1 MAPARVEPSI
11 ETRLFINGKFQPSK
25 SGKTFNLTNPT
36 TREVIAEIHEA
47 GEEDTNAAVAA
58 AKAAFPTWRDLEP
71 CERGVYL
78 AKFSKLIRESID
90 ELAYL
95 EAISTGKP
103 ISAFVDGNTAAS
115 NFQHFAEAGYQIQGS
130 SSLNTRNH
138 LNITVKQPFGVVAC
152 IIPWNAPCIFF
163 SLKVAPA
170 LAAGNTVVLKSSEKA
185 PLTSIYLAKLAAEA
199 GFPPGVLNVI
209 TGFGRPC
216 GSTLSSHMDVRCLS
230 FTGSPVA
237 GQQIQAAAAASNMKN
252 VILEL
257 GGKSP
262 AIIFEDADLESAATM
277 TQNSIQYLSGQMCMA
292 NSRIYVHESVADRFL
307 ALFKEKFGAA
317 RLGDPLDKTTTQGP
331 QVDEVQYN
339 RIKSYLEIGQRDG
352 TMTLGGDAQDGFYI
366 KPTVFE
372 NVPEDSRIIKEEVFG
387 PVVVINTFKTESEV
401 ISKANDTEFGLYAA
415 VFTKNIDRAIRVS
428 KLLEAGTVAINC
440 TSPTQAKELPFGG
453 FKGSGVGREGYGI
466 SLENYVETKTILIRV
481 SPE

>member
-1 MAPARVEPSI
+1 MAPARIEQPI

-25 SGKTFNLTNPT
+25 SGKTFNLTNPA

-47 GEEDTNAAVAA
+47 DEEDTNAAVAA
-58 AKAAFPTWRDLEP
+58 AKAAFPSWRDLEP

-78 AKFSKLIRESID
+78 AKLSRLIHDSLD

-103 ISAFVDGNTAAS
+103 ISAFVDGIAAES
-115 NFQHFAEAGYQIQGS
+115 HFQYFAEAGYQVQGS

-185 PLTSIYLAKLAAEA
+185 PLTSIYLARLAAEA
-199 GFPPGVLNVI
+199 GFPPGVLNII
-209 TGFGRPC
+209 TGFGKPS
-216 GSTLSSHMDVRCLS
+216 GSTLSAHMDVRCIS
-230 FTGSPVA
+230 FTGSYST
-237 GQQIQAAAAASNMKN
+237 GKKIQEAAAASNMKN

-262 AIIFEDADLESAATM
+262 AIIFPDADLETAAAAT
-277 TQNSIQYLSGQMCMA
+277 QSSIQFLSGQMCMA
-292 NSRIYVHESVADRFL
+292 NSRIYVHEKIADQFL

-317 RLGDPLDKTTTQGP
+317 RLGDPLDKTTTHGP
-331 QVDEVQYN
+331 QVDGIQYD
-339 RIKSYLEIGQRDG
+339 RVKSYLEIGQRDG
-352 TMTLGGDAQDGFYI
+352 NMTLGGDAKDGLYI

-372 NVPEDSRIIKEEVFG
+372 NVPEDSRITKEEVFG

-401 ISKANDTEFGLYAA
+401 ISKANDTEYGLYAA
-415 VFTKNIDRAIRVS
+415 VFTKDIDRAIRVS
-428 KLLEAGTVAINC
+428 KLLEAGTVGVNC
-440 TSPTQAKELPFGG
+440 TSPTTAKDMPFGG
-453 FKGSGVGREGYGI
+453 VKSSGIGREGYGI
-466 SLENYVETKTILIRV
+466 SLENYVETKSILIRV
-481 SPE
+481 NPE